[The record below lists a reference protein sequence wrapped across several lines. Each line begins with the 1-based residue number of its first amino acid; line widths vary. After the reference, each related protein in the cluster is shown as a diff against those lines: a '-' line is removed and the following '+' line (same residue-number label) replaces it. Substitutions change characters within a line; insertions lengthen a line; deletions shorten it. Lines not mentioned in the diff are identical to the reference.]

1 MTIIDPY
8 YYSEAIQHVYQIK
21 DFFVAVFTQK
31 DPETAS
37 VYFTFGLLCLK
48 TDQFE
53 KCVEDLSLAHMIYA
67 EKLGELDMKTK
78 EVEAVLRSLDQF
90 NGKF

>member
-1 MTIIDPY
+1 
-8 YYSEAIQHVYQIK
+8 
-21 DFFVAVFTQK
+21 
-31 DPETAS
+31 
-37 VYFTFGLLCLK
+37 
-48 TDQFE
+48 
-53 KCVEDLSLAHMIYA
+53 MIYV